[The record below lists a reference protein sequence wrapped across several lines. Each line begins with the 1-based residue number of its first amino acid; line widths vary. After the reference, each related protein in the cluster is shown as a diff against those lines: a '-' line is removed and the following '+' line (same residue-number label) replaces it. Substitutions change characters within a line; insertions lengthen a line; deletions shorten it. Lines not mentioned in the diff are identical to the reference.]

1 MRQTALS
8 TDAQCEVYPP
18 VPSPLSSRPWPV
30 IFWHAGSLHVHE
42 SHYLPYVDVARRVRC
57 GTDPPRIT
65 LRSAGTGRTHTT
77 RGRVS
82 GAPTMAPS
90 LNSAA
95 TSAPFKPHWEPS
107 VGWAPELRAR
117 RAQRRL
123 VELRGRNPDLRRKDT
138 SADPRGLTKRQRDV
152 LELLAAGNSDA
163 EIATAL

>member
-1 MRQTALS
+1 
-8 TDAQCEVYPP
+8 
-18 VPSPLSSRPWPV
+18 
-30 IFWHAGSLHVHE
+30 
-42 SHYLPYVDVARRVRC
+42 
-57 GTDPPRIT
+57 
-65 LRSAGTGRTHTT
+65 
-77 RGRVS
+77 
-82 GAPTMAPS
+82 MAPS

-163 EIATAL
+163 EIATALCISPKTANTHVGAIMAKLGVHNRTQAAAYAYEQTASPP